1 MGGCDPVCHPGNQA
15 LFRALD
21 LSILSTLVGLP
32 LHVHAEGLRGTGKT
46 TIMRSVRRRLPR
58 IQRIKGCVYNC
69 TPWAPHCP
77 EHRNLSSEEVS
88 LLATEWVPM
97 PFREI
102 SHSAKVG
109 TVAGSI
115 DLARITARGCP
126 EAALLPGTLPQA
138 HRGVIFVDEINRLA
152 DTAPELADILLD
164 VMGTK
169 PGRLQVEE
177 TGLPSVDLPI
187 SVSVW
192 AASNPDEDPGPL
204 EDIRKQLSD
213 RFDFVIAMERPGA
226 VATVREILRSSRER
240 QMVLSGPP
248 VRATVAHGERRGEEA
263 ADEVA
268 EEAAEETAEV
278 AAEETAEVA
287 ADWERLVGVVRQV
300 ECPLTVEE
308 VVASI
313 YVDFGLES
321 LRGVEAIHHGAR
333 MNCVL
338 EGREKMTLVDVAA
351 VAPGA
356 LHHRLDIST
365 FARVMDYLAERAG
378 ARSGLSDTDSERGSY
393 GHDDLVASGASGQ
406 PGLEQAAAASS
417 GLASVAAP
425 GGGPSPGSSADRAP
439 SGQGPGASP
448 AGDSPS
454 RGLASGWLSW
464 SSIFGRRAR
473 QGDAAGRR
481 SGSALLNTAGSAGE
495 AGSGS
500 AGGGDPGQAG
510 LGLGRSGQGGL
521 SEPGQTTGPGA
532 DRPVAPLHAARPLAQ
547 ILRDMELGAF
557 EPRGPRPP

>member
-1 MGGCDPVCHPGNQA
+1 MGGYDPVRHPGNQA

-21 LSILSTLVGLP
+21 LSILATLVGLP

-69 TPWAPHCP
+69 APWAPHCP
-77 EHRNLSSEEVS
+77 GHRNLSSEEVS
-88 LLATEWVPM
+88 LLGTEWIPM

-115 DLARITARGCP
+115 DLARITTREGQ
-126 EAALLPGTLPQA
+126 EAAMLPGTLPQA
-138 HRGVIFVDEINRLA
+138 HRGVVFIDEINRLA

-169 PGRLQVEE
+169 PGRLQIEE
-177 TGLPSVDLPI
+177 TGLPGVDLPI

-226 VATVREILRSSRER
+226 VAAVREILRSSRKR
-240 QMVLSGPP
+240 QMVLSGVPLLVAGDVSERP
-248 VRATVAHGERRGEEA
+248 EQEDGPARALGERRGEEA
-263 ADEVA
+263 A
-268 EEAAEETAEV
+268 EETAEK
-278 AAEETAEVA
+278 T
-287 ADWERLVGVVRQV
+287 ADWERLVGIVRQV
-300 ECPLTVEE
+300 ECPLAVED

-321 LRGVEAIHHGAR
+321 LRGVEAIHYGAR

-378 ARSGLSDTDSERGSY
+378 TRSGLSDTDS
-393 GHDDLVASGASGQ
+393 
-406 PGLEQAAAASS
+406 EQAAAASS
-417 GLASVAAP
+417 GLAAVAAP
-425 GGGPSPGSSADRAP
+425 GGGPSPGSAADLGP
-439 SGQGPGASP
+439 SGQEPAASP
-448 AGDSPS
+448 AGASPS

-481 SGSALLNTAGSAGE
+481 PGSALSGRAGSAGE
-495 AGSGS
+495 ARLGSPS
-500 AGGGDPGQAG
+500 GGDPDQTGRG
-510 LGLGRSGQGGL
+510 WGRSGQGGQG
-521 SEPGQTTGPGA
+521 EPGETTSPGT

-557 EPRGPRPP
+557 EPRGPRLP

>member
-1 MGGCDPVCHPGNQA
+1 MIGYDPVRHPGNQA

-69 TPWAPHCP
+69 APWAPHCP

-88 LLATEWVPM
+88 LLAAEWVPM

-115 DLARITARGCP
+115 DLARITARECP
-126 EAALLPGTLPQA
+126 GAALLPGTLPQA
-138 HRGVIFVDEINRLA
+138 HRGVIFIDEINRLA

-169 PGRLQVEE
+169 PGRLQIEE
-177 TGLPSVDLPI
+177 TGLPGVDLPI

-213 RFDFVIAMERPGA
+213 RFDFVIAMERPGG
-226 VATVREILRSSRER
+226 VAAVREILRSSRKR
-240 QMVLSGPP
+240 QMVLSGVP
-248 VRATVAHGERRGEEA
+248 VLVAGDVSERPEEEDGPAGAGGERRGEEA
-263 ADEVA
+263 A
-268 EEAAEETAEV
+268 EE
-278 AAEETAEVA
+278 A
-287 ADWERLVGVVRQV
+287 ADWERLVGIVRQV
-300 ECPLTVEE
+300 ECPLAVED

-378 ARSGLSDTDSERGSY
+378 IRSGLSDTD
-393 GHDDLVASGASGQ
+393 
-406 PGLEQAAAASS
+406 PEQAATASS
-417 GLASVAAP
+417 GLAAVAAP
-425 GGGPSPGSSADRAP
+425 GGGPFPGSSADLGP
-439 SGQGPGASP
+439 SGQEPAASP
-448 AGDSPS
+448 AGEAAS

-473 QGDAAGRR
+473 QVDAAGRR
-481 SGSALLNTAGSAGE
+481 PGSALPGRAGSAGE
-495 AGSGS
+495 ARPGNPS
-500 AGGGDPGQAG
+500 GGDPDQTGRG
-510 LGLGRSGQGGL
+510 WGRSGQGGRG
-521 SEPGQTTGPGA
+521 EPGETTSPGT
-532 DRPVAPLHAARPLAQ
+532 DHPVAPLHAARPLAQ

-557 EPRGPRPP
+557 EPRGPRLP